1 MPRYTLRT
9 LLILLAIG
17 PPLLARVW
25 WTRGETLHAFYR
37 TPPEA
42 WFQLLGLAIA
52 IAVVAAE
59 LRRRA
64 IASL

>member
-1 MPRYTLRT
+1 MQYRLRT
-9 LLILLAIG
+9 LLIVMALM
-17 PPLLARVW
+17 PPLLAEAW
-25 WTRGETLHAFYR
+25 WTRGETLNAFYR

-52 IAVVAAE
+52 IVVVAAE

-64 IASL
+64 FVQI